1 MRQNIEC
8 VVKYN
13 IYCFVFCV
21 GTFARKKE
29 AKSLMIHITKDI
41 LFVNGCDVN
50 ELPHHFRYR
59 VSHQMEQ
66 LNSAFFE
73 SDIYDYITF
82 EPNIT
87 GNCRVNESI
96 ELAGELNK
104 KVLFDVD
111 DLVIDKKYTKLI
123 PLLKAMLFIDL

>member
-1 MRQNIEC
+1 M
-8 VVKYN
+8 
-13 IYCFVFCV
+13 FCV
-21 GTFARKKE
+21 GAFDGKKE
-29 AKSLMIHITKDI
+29 AKSLKIHITKDI
-41 LFVNGCDVN
+41 LFIYGWDVN
-50 ELPHHFRYR
+50 VLPHHFRYR

-123 PLLKAMLFIDL
+123 PLFKAMLFIDL